1 MGINIEKAIKTIND
15 RMNKANH
22 SFINSFYNKRQIDP
36 ALDYDEDKDIAEY
49 YAESAF
55 AAVLILLEHLNLTE
69 TYKNVSILFE
79 LAKKNGFT
87 ESAMGFDEP
96 YIVSIEKLR
105 IIVDGI
111 SSLYGLDDSVTSEMH
126 DIKTI
131 IKQALYVICDI
142 ALFKNQP
149 KNEADVHDRI
159 ESILKCYF
167 SDLKRKPSLTK
178 PIKNFEPDSGIP
190 STQTLIEYKF
200 VNSKKDA
207 KLVVD
212 QILADTN
219 GYKSSKWKNLLFV
232 IYETHRVLPEKD
244 WKALLHEC
252 ELRDNYDIVV
262 LPGDAS

>member
-1 MGINIEKAIKTIND
+1 MGINVEKAIKTINE
-15 RMNKANH
+15 RMNSANH
-22 SFINSFYNKRQIDP
+22 SFVNSYYNKQHINP
-36 ALDYDEDKDIAEY
+36 ALDFDEDKDIAGY

-55 AAVLILLEHLNLTE
+55 VAVLILLEHLNLAE
-69 TYKNVSILFE
+69 VYKNVSILFE

-87 ESAMGFDEP
+87 DSAMGIDEP

-105 IIVDGI
+105 MIVDGI
-111 SSLYGLDDSVTSEMH
+111 SILYGLGDSTTSEMH
-126 DIKTI
+126 EIKAI
-131 IKQALYVICDI
+131 IKQALYVICDV
-142 ALFKNQP
+142 ALFKSQP

-178 PIKNFEPDSGIP
+178 PIKNFEPDTGIP
-190 STQTLIEYKF
+190 STKTLIEYKF

-219 GYKSSKWKNLLFV
+219 GYKSPQWKNLLFV

-244 WKALLHEC
+244 WKALLHQC